1 MNYLIVFLLIGK
13 VRSHSH
19 LGGKK
24 AFYEFPTET
33 QKFEFC
39 IKLILVCRFVR
50 DRPEDYTD
58 SDEYGLHTNETDI
71 YFNNIMSEYRRAN
84 CLPKGLSKT
93 GMNKF
98 SQLILRWTNEVKQMF
113 LNPKLFIVVDE
124 DIRGRSFKVNF
135 GSMQGWCN
143 GTDDEPSAPRFSTTT
158 TAKPDIQI
166 SPDVCYEES
175 VVGRWLV
182 PETKGLRQLEKLF
195 KRYPEF
201 LEKLHKY
208 TKLNCCPYGAIRD
221 RIEIIND
228 GIDFLHELQGIESFS
243 KAEYSGVVS
252 SDFSKL
258 RDRLEYLILI
268 NNKNG
273 GNHSSEKCCSGF
285 MDLLKKFGNDFENNL
300 RNLKSSQPNFDAT
313 PYIERY
319 KGLENGHVDRLKIF
333 QNLEA
338 LFGNKNKADACCDN
352 KNNTIYELEKLLKD
366 LKPRASIENK
376 TNIFD
381 PIKENLANSDE
392 ILSRT
397 KSLIGLEDVQ
407 LQKLESSCGKS
418 CHTNKKKIIQDLN
431 TKMDALNRKYGE
443 INALVN
449 LNWSKLN
456 KSLEEVSL
464 RVNEMPDIIANMDKI
479 KKPIPRSIKRASLS
493 ESSSITS
500 KYLKEI
506 SIVSKTID
514 ETNITNKRSLFI
526 HEMHESHSKNQTIE
540 LKETFNNIEESI
552 RKYNSTT
559 SNKELSS
566 FENDF
571 NRLAKEIRDLNDIEI
586 GTLATTIKNRKR
598 EFDLEN
604 EKFMKQFEDFTR
616 TIKLKIEI
624 IKKDNSK
631 MEHRLLQLENKLN
644 TTPTKF
650 EERLNYMEVA
660 WKAISKLYG
669 LPEESYLG
677 RIELAQ
683 KHLRDLNE
691 AIARMEQNAEDC
703 IYECDLGELPTI
715 AQLFSR
721 IKVLREKL
729 KKTLKP
735 KKN

>member
-1 MNYLIVFLLIGK
+1 MAGWRESRGAKRSLKLLYQPK
-13 VRSHSH
+13 S
-19 LGGKK
+19 
-24 AFYEFPTET
+24 YEAPE
-33 QKFEFC
+33 
-39 IKLILVCRFVR
+39 LILVCRFVR

-243 KAEYSGVVS
+243 KAEYSGV
-252 SDFSKL
+252 
-258 RDRLEYLILI
+258 
-268 NNKNG
+268 
-273 GNHSSEKCCSGF
+273 
-285 MDLLKKFGNDFENNL
+285 
-300 RNLKSSQPNFDAT
+300 
-313 PYIERY
+313 
-319 KGLENGHVDRLKIF
+319 
-333 QNLEA
+333 
-338 LFGNKNKADACCDN
+338 
-352 KNNTIYELEKLLKD
+352 
-366 LKPRASIENK
+366 PRASIENK

-479 KKPIPRSIKRASLS
+479 KKPIPRSIKRASL
-493 ESSSITS
+493 
-500 KYLKEI
+500 K
-506 SIVSKTID
+506 
-514 ETNITNKRSLFI
+514 
-526 HEMHESHSKNQTIE
+526 
-540 LKETFNNIEESI
+540 
-552 RKYNSTT
+552 
-559 SNKELSS
+559 
-566 FENDF
+566 
-571 NRLAKEIRDLNDIEI
+571 
-586 GTLATTIKNRKR
+586 
-598 EFDLEN
+598 
-604 EKFMKQFEDFTR
+604 
-616 TIKLKIEI
+616 
-624 IKKDNSK
+624 
-631 MEHRLLQLENKLN
+631 
-644 TTPTKF
+644 
-650 EERLNYMEVA
+650 
-660 WKAISKLYG
+660 
-669 LPEESYLG
+669 SYLG